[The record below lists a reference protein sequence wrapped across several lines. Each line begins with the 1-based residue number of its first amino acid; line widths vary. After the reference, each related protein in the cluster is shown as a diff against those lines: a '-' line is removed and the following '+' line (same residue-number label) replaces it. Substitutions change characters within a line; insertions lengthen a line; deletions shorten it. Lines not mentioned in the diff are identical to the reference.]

1 VLAVASDGTSAEAEL
16 AIEALAE
23 DEGSSA
29 VEDGAACL
37 VGGSSFTAGTRVLLA
52 DGKAVPI
59 ASLVPGELV
68 LATNTATGKTS
79 PEPVAAVLV
88 HHDTD
93 LYDLRVK
100 SGGRVSVIDTTSNH
114 LFWAPSLNKFL
125 PASNLKPGTHLKTP
139 DGQSAVV
146 VGGSVPAVHD
156 GWMWDLSVPGNN
168 DHDFYVQTATTAVLV
183 HNCSP
188 GEITGYTR
196 HGLNQAISRDGV
208 GVSPSA
214 INDAVSN
221 PISVAE
227 QTGGKLKYTGQ
238 NAAVILSSTGR
249 VISTWARNSA
259 GWRIVRG

>member
-1 VLAVASDGTSAEAEL
+1 MLHRRQLSLKQWIPANHL
-16 AIEALAE
+16 K
-23 DEGSSA
+23 A
-29 VEDGAACL
+29 VE
-37 VGGSSFTAGTRVLLA
+37 
-52 DGKAVPI
+52 K
-59 ASLVPGELV
+59 
-68 LATNTATGKTS
+68 
-79 PEPVAAVLV
+79 
-88 HHDTD
+88 
-93 LYDLRVK
+93 
-100 SGGRVSVIDTTSNH
+100 
-114 LFWAPSLNKFL
+114 
-125 PASNLKPGTHLKTP
+125 LKTP
-139 DGQSAVV
+139 DGQAAVV
-146 VGGSVPAVHD
+146 VVGSVPADHD
-156 GWMWDLSVPGNN
+156 GWMWDLTVPGNN
-168 DHDFYVQTATTAVLV
+168 DHDFYVETASTAVLV

-259 GWRIVRG
+259 GWRIVP